1 MTPLKNNEP
10 SADLAALLASHR
22 GQIQAFLLSLT
33 GSASAADDLT
43 QETTLVLWEKRADYD
58 PTGNF
63 RAWAFQI
70 AFYLAQNH
78 RRRILRQERRELPG
92 DGLFDQIAAASLAD
106 TEEIEEARAQALRLC
121 LGKLSESHRELL
133 LRRYLDGTT
142 LETLSS
148 EAASN
153 RNALAQK
160 LFRIKRTLIE
170 CIKRQ
175 PGTQA
180 ATLHF
185 P

>member
-22 GQIQAFLLSLT
+22 GQIRAFLLSLT

-43 QETTLVLWEKRADYD
+43 QETALVLWEKRADYD
-58 PTGNF
+58 PDSNF

-78 RRRILRQERRELPG
+78 RRRTLRKERRELPG
-92 DGLFDQIAAASLAD
+92 DGLFEQIAAVSVAE
-106 TEEIEEARAQALRLC
+106 TGEIEEARSQALQHC

-170 CIKRQ
+170 CINRQ

-180 ATLHF
+180 SDILF